1 MCLAFLVPLMLIC
14 EHRTAL
20 PPICNPRTQEFEASL
35 GYKIAHF
42 KYMKKTLTI
51 YAPKHRGI
59 MVLFLFLDATV
70 FSIDRGFELFAS
82 LSTLTVFHLL
92 LHPFSSLKSSIHC

>member
-1 MCLAFLVPLMLIC
+1 MCLAFLIPLVLIC

-20 PPICNPRTQEFEASL
+20 PPICNPRTPEFEASL

-42 KYMKKTLTI
+42 KYTKKHSLSMHKNI
-51 YAPKHRGI
+51 ERGI

-70 FSIDRGFELFAS
+70 FSIEMGFELFVS
-82 LSTLTVFHLL
+82 VSTLTDCV
-92 LHPFSSLKSSIHC
+92 SLTLTSLFFPKI